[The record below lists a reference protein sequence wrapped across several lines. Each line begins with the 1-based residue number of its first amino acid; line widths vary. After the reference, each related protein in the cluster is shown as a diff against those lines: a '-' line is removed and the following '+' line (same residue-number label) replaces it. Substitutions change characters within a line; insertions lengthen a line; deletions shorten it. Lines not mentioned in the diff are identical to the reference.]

1 MLGAL
6 YNTVYLKYHYQR
18 ESVVRKSCDFPSE
31 SLVRRVTTSHAPIIP
46 WFSKVSLTYFDPF
59 FVFLVRVFLFDL
71 VVLLEDDVLGVA
83 VDADV
88 DDSSSIL
95 FLLPGDGD
103 AETDGS
109 TLLLLE
115 LLLVSFLKLLH
126 WTNVLRILSNSILRG
141 SFFFFPLI
149 SPFNR

>member
-6 YNTVYLKYHYQR
+6 YNRVYLHYHYQR

-31 SLVRRVTTSHAPIIP
+31 SLVRRVTSHAPIIP

-71 VVLLEDDVLGVA
+71 GVLLEDDVLGVA

-88 DDSSSIL
+88 DDSPSIL